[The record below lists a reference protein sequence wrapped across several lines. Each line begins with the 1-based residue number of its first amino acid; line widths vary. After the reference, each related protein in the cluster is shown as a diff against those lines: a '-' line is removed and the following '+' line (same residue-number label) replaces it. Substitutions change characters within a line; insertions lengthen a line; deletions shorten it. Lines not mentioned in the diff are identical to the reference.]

1 MKVNLFDNKFD
12 LGKLLYQI
20 HIFKIDKSESPN
32 YIVMSKKTL
41 YAIAGQ
47 NRFYYVVEN
56 RYSKNNKRYNCEIFG
71 IPIAYN
77 DILEFGVVDIV

>member
-12 LGKLLYQI
+12 LDKLLYEI
-20 HIFKIDKSESPN
+20 HIFKMDKGESPN

-41 YAIAGQ
+41 YAIVGQ
-47 NRFYYVVEN
+47 NPFYYVVEN
-56 RYSKNNKRYNCEIFG
+56 RYSENNKRYSCEIFG

-77 DILEFGVVDIV
+77 ETLQFGVVDIV

>member
-1 MKVNLFDNKFD
+1 MKVNLFDSKFD
-12 LGKLLYQI
+12 LDKLLYEI
-20 HIFKIDKSESPN
+20 HIFKMDKGESPN

-41 YAIAGQ
+41 YAIGGQ
-47 NRFYYVVEN
+47 NPFYHVVEN
-56 RYSKNNKRYNCEIFG
+56 RYSKNNKRYSCEIFG

>member
-1 MKVNLFDNKFD
+1 MKVNLFDSKFD
-12 LGKLLYQI
+12 LDKLLYEI
-20 HIFKIDKSESPN
+20 HIFKMDKGESPN

-47 NRFYYVVEN
+47 YRFYYVHKNV
-56 RYSKNNKRYNCEIFG
+56 YFKNNKRYNCEIFG

-77 DILEFGVVDIV
+77 ATLQLGVVDIV

>member
-1 MKVNLFDNKFD
+1 MKVNLFDSKFD
-12 LGKLLYQI
+12 SGKLLYQI
-20 HIFKIDKSESPN
+20 HIFKIDKGESPN

-41 YAIAGQ
+41 YAIEGQ
-47 NRFYYVVEN
+47 NPFYYVVEN
-56 RYSKNNKRYNCEIFG
+56 RYSKNNKRYSCEIFG